1 MSNVFNKKIKLF
13 STNFQGDFTPLS
25 EAKIGEDYVV
35 RRLRTS
41 DENARRLISVGI
53 CPDAAIMPLFAAP
66 LGDPTAYSV
75 AGAKI
80 ALARACARNILVC
93 KQPVEDKSDK

>member
-25 EAKIGEDYVV
+25 EAKIGVDYVV
-35 RRLRTS
+35 RRLQTS

-53 CPDAAIMPLFAAP
+53 YPDAAITPLFAAP
-66 LGDPTAYSV
+66 LGDPIAYAV
-75 AGAKI
+75 ADAKI
-80 ALARACARNILVC
+80 ALARACARNIIVC
-93 KQPVEDKSDK
+93 KRHIEDKSDK